1 MRCRESA
8 ILLRKGS
15 DSIPVIDLHCNTLS
29 RLLEKRLVFP
39 PETVEKTDP

>member
-15 DSIPVIDLHCNTLS
+15 DSMPIIDLHCDTLS
-29 RLLEKRLVFP
+29 RLREKRLLFL
-39 PETVEKTDP
+39 PETVEKNDP